1 MSAYTICHLF
11 IYSRTACKIYACT
24 LLPASAAAC
33 LICFPS
39 SLSGRI
45 IILSLLLLYLTL
57 ALICA
62 SSECFLNIMTNPAH
76 QSHKVS
82 GVSHIYD
89 CFGSAGLAPANSNYA
104 NRYTSTGRYGRYRRV
119 CTSGFYRGLRRCPQA
134 NTTRMKSREVMT
146 SYILVFAAQEIYA
159 ACVMIW
165 NVLPPSRPSTVF
177 RFSADQ
183 INVFIRCTF
192 FGSRSPSAV
201 HRRPL
206 VMDYAPSLSGVSQL
220 LSVCFPADWLQRG
233 ATPAASPASVPHPP
247 SCCSSRAGV
256 RKQCSSF
263 RAVRIIIALVGGVV
277 LPPPHAALGAD
288 RLARRPP
295 CKA

>member
-1 MSAYTICHLF
+1 
-11 IYSRTACKIYACT
+11 
-24 LLPASAAAC
+24 
-33 LICFPS
+33 
-39 SLSGRI
+39 
-45 IILSLLLLYLTL
+45 
-57 ALICA
+57 
-62 SSECFLNIMTNPAH
+62 
-76 QSHKVS
+76 
-82 GVSHIYD
+82 
-89 CFGSAGLAPANSNYA
+89 
-104 NRYTSTGRYGRYRRV
+104 
-119 CTSGFYRGLRRCPQA
+119 
-134 NTTRMKSREVMT
+134 MT

-165 NVLPPSRPSTVF
+165 NVLPPSRPPTVF

-263 RAVRIIIALVGGVV
+263 RAVRILSSSLEALCSLRLMQLREQIALHVV
-277 LPPPHAALGAD
+277 HHA
-288 RLARRPP
+288 RLAKIPP
-295 CKA
+295 CCPWLKRFHTLPVRPRAAIRACLR